1 MLISIEMYLLTKWNS
16 FILIDARYY
25 IFLNIPSVA
34 NINKLYVIRLIFV
47 SQKQNSP
54 QNPKTRELHKI
65 QIQYNRTKNYN
76 IYN

>member
-1 MLISIEMYLLTKWNS
+1 M
-16 FILIDARYY
+16 
-25 IFLNIPSVA
+25 A
-34 NINKLYVIRLIFV
+34 NINKLYVISLIFV

-76 IYN
+76 IINKIRLNYENSYYTVGT